1 MTPRRA
7 ALAAALLVCAAVASA
22 AVRADRSPDLRPA
35 PGFRD
40 VIVLRGLE
48 EPLGVAFARDGS
60 VVVAE
65 KRGTVKVFASLRSR
79 EPTVFADL
87 GPRLYHLGDRGL
99 FGLAL
104 DPAFPRRPRVY
115 VLYTFDGPV
124 GADEPP
130 ERPRCRLFAGGC
142 PVSGR
147 LSLLVPGG
155 RERVLVAGWCQQ
167 FPSHG
172 VGDLAL
178 GADGALYASG
188 GEGASYERVDTGSP
202 GDGCDDPSGEGGAL
216 RAQDARTGGDPLGVS
231 GSVIRVN
238 PETGRHRLVAYGLRN
253 PFRLA
258 VRPGTSEVWI
268 GDVGSTRADELD
280 VADGTAGEPHNFGW
294 PCYEGEAPL
303 RSYDEADVPVCER
316 LYREGSAAAPAA
328 VFERDEPLL
337 DGDGCGRNRQALSG
351 LAFYRGG
358 SYPSRYRGA
367 LFFADYSRR
376 CVWALMPDER
386 GRPDP
391 SRLELFRRDVANPVE
406 LVAGPGGDLFYLD
419 FNGGA
424 LHRLVFDPGAT
435 SSGAASGDSRG
446 AVASLRTARRSCS
459 RLTSAKN
466 VAHVTMPSSFTESST
481 ASCSRKAL
489 SSAAEA
495 PSSTN
500 ASTSI
505 QPAWARSQRRK
516 TTRYAIVSPKYATF
530 AAR

>member
-7 ALAAALLVCAAVASA
+7 ALAAALLVSAAVASA

-65 KRGTVKVFASLRSR
+65 KRGTVKVFPTLRSR
-79 EPTVFADL
+79 TPSIFAEL
-87 GPRLYHLGDRGL
+87 GPRLFRLGDRGL

-104 DPAFPRRPRVY
+104 DPDFPRRPHVY

-124 GADEPP
+124 GAREPLD
-130 ERPRCRLFAGGC
+130 RPHCRLFTGDC

-147 LSLLVPGG
+147 LSRLTPGG
-155 RERVLVAGWCQQ
+155 GEQVLVAGWCQQ

-231 GSVIRVN
+231 GSVIRVD
-238 PETGRHRLVAYGLRN
+238 PATGRHRVVAYGLRN

-258 VRPGTSEVWI
+258 VRPGTSELWI

-280 VADGTAGEPHNFGW
+280 VADGAARAPRNFGW
-294 PCYEGEAPL
+294 PCYEGSSPL
-303 RSYDEADVPVCER
+303 RSYDEADMPVCER
-316 LYREGSAAAPAA
+316 LYREGSAVPPEL
-328 VFERDEPLL
+328 VLERDEPVL
-337 DGDGCGRNRQALSG
+337 DGDPCGRNRQALSG
-351 LAFYRGG
+351 LAFYRGR
-358 SYPSRYRGA
+358 SYPAHYRNA
-367 LFFADYSRR
+367 LFFADYARR
-376 CVWALMPDER
+376 CIWAMLPDER

-391 SRLELFRRDVANPVE
+391 SRVELFRTGVTNPVE
-406 LVAGPGGDLFYLD
+406 LAVGPAGDLFYLD
-419 FNGGA
+419 FQGGA
-424 LHRLVFDPGAT
+424 LHRIAFDPGGT
-435 SSGAASGDSRG
+435 SADVPRRGSRG
-446 AVASLRTARRSCS
+446 AG
-459 RLTSAKN
+459 
-466 VAHVTMPSSFTESST
+466 
-481 ASCSRKAL
+481 
-489 SSAAEA
+489 
-495 PSSTN
+495 
-500 ASTSI
+500 
-505 QPAWARSQRRK
+505 
-516 TTRYAIVSPKYATF
+516 
-530 AAR
+530 